1 MSDLEILKK
10 EAFKLAKQ
18 PLETHKTHYFE
29 YDGIYIAPTS
39 NTKQMM
45 KLYKDCKKV
54 LTVGSTGAIGY
65 EALLNGATEV
75 DLFDINNLQ
84 RLYFMYQ
91 KTAITILKYEEFIK
105 HFTLTNQTFP
115 LYKSMTKNLLSNE
128 LFDKLYP
135 YLDKEVKEVFG
146 ALYDFYY
153 SQDLILSALF
163 RFEHTLATDYLK
175 RTISYYNKEQYY
187 QLQKILREE
196 KAKITY
202 QPCSLIDVP
211 KIFQEKYDLIAL
223 DNILQYYET
232 IPELNTISKINMFI
246 KEQLANVLNE
256 NGLIHVMY
264 GFEVETDALKEVLNF
279 RSRKTDS
286 QDNLE
291 ELLKKFILKNY
302 MNKSVCAGLIKGETL
317 YSYTIIEGVEE
328 EHGQISDNVVL
339 TYQKK

>member
-1 MSDLEILKK
+1 
-10 EAFKLAKQ
+10 
-18 PLETHKTHYFE
+18 
-29 YDGIYIAPTS
+29 
-39 NTKQMM
+39 
-45 KLYKDCKKV
+45 
-54 LTVGSTGAIGY
+54 
-65 EALLNGATEV
+65 
-75 DLFDINNLQ
+75 
-84 RLYFMYQ
+84 MYQ

-256 NGLIHVMY
+256 NGLIQVMY